1 MLLEVSV
8 ILHIKLACFKQ
19 TNNSNNNNDA
29 NESGN
34 KYDKH
39 SFNEKKT

>member
-1 MLLEVSV
+1 MLLEASF

-19 TNNSNNNNDA
+19 TNNSNNNDA

-34 KYDKH
+34 KYDKD

>member
-8 ILHIKLACFKQ
+8 ILHIKLAYFNQ
-19 TNNSNNNNDA
+19 TNNSNNNDA